1 MPVPEVFNGLTT
13 LSDRC
18 YSGESYSFLL
28 FLMRNDGTPLQ
39 VTPLPLLTVVRLADE
54 QPVVSQ
60 AEMQRLEDMPG
71 AYEYVWNTT
80 GIDDGNYLALTSYTA
95 NEVTVTQRLLG
106 KVQVGDTRLT
116 GKVALEATAAKDLLI
131 AKAATTVQAFAYV
144 SPNSSL
150 ILQDIWGK
158 VDSIPACPA
167 SQTALA
173 SLLSLLTDIKDQTL
187 GSWVAN
193 KRMNTLTFLRENG
206 QVLKVLKLTNDD
218 SLASRL

>member
-150 ILQDIWGK
+150 ILQDIWEK

>member
-1 MPVPEVFNGLTT
+1 
-13 LSDRC
+13 
-18 YSGESYSFLL
+18 
-28 FLMRNDGTPLQ
+28 
-39 VTPLPLLTVVRLADE
+39 
-54 QPVVSQ
+54 
-60 AEMQRLEDMPG
+60 
-71 AYEYVWNTT
+71 VWNTT
-80 GIDDGNYLALTSYTA
+80 GMDDGNYLALTSYTA

-150 ILQDIWGK
+150 ILQDIWEK

>member
-131 AKAATTVQAFAYV
+131 SKAATTVQAFAYV

-150 ILQDIWGK
+150 ILQDIWEK

>member
-28 FLMRNDGTPLQ
+28 FLMRNDGTPIQ

-150 ILQDIWGK
+150 ILQDIWEK

>member
-1 MPVPEVFNGLTT
+1 
-13 LSDRC
+13 
-18 YSGESYSFLL
+18 
-28 FLMRNDGTPLQ
+28 
-39 VTPLPLLTVVRLADE
+39 
-54 QPVVSQ
+54 
-60 AEMQRLEDMPG
+60 MPG

-80 GIDDGNYLALTSYTA
+80 GMDDGNYLALTSYTA

-131 AKAATTVQAFAYV
+131 SKAATTVQAFAYV

-150 ILQDIWGK
+150 ILQDIWEK

>member
-95 NEVTVTQRLLG
+95 NEVTVTERLLG

>member
-80 GIDDGNYLALTSYTA
+80 GMDDGNYLALTSYTA

-150 ILQDIWGK
+150 ILQDIWEK

>member
-39 VTPLPLLTVVRLADE
+39 VTSLPLLTVVRLADE

-150 ILQDIWGK
+150 ILQDIWEK

>member
-28 FLMRNDGTPLQ
+28 FLMRNDGTPIQ
-39 VTPLPLLTVVRLADE
+39 VTPLPLLTVVRLTDG

-150 ILQDIWGK
+150 ILQDIWEK